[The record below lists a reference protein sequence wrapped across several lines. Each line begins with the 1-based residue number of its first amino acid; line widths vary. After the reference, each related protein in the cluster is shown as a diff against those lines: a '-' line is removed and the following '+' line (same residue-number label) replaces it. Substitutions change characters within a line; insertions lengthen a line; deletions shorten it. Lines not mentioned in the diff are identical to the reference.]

1 MKKERHTI
9 ILRIIAEKEIRT
21 QDELQRLL
29 AEYGVEVT
37 QATLSRDIR
46 ELRLTKQHIGG
57 SVRYVRPDTPA
68 AMDGIIREAVIN
80 ADYAGH
86 MVVIHCRS
94 GMAQAAC
101 AAFDAMKISG
111 VVGTIA
117 GDDTIFVLMREECE
131 ALALSAQFRAGAFGE
146 TNKN

>member
-1 MKKERHTI
+1 MKKERHSLILTI
-9 ILRIIAEKEIRT
+9 ISENEVHT

-29 AEYGVEVT
+29 IENGVNVT
-37 QATLSRDIR
+37 QATLSRDIH

-57 SVRYVRPDTPA
+57 TVRYVRPDAPA
-68 AMDGIIREAVIN
+68 AMDGIIREAVLS

-86 MVVIHCRS
+86 MAVIHCRS

-101 AAFDAMKISG
+101 AAFDAMKKDG

-117 GDDTIFVLMREECE
+117 GDDTIFVLMREEQQAE
-131 ALALSAQFRAGAFGE
+131 RLSAQFRSGGISY
-146 TNKN
+146 TD